1 MCASQLNALFCGHSS
16 GQAQQEQTK
25 KVEIRMIPDRQEQD
39 ADPNRPDSKWR
50 RLYRYGGI
58 CSLIMVAIVPIQIV
72 VFVVSPP
79 PQTVEGW
86 FKLFQ
91 ESALLGLL
99 SFELLFLL
107 YGILSVPLSL
117 SLYFALR
124 RTNPPIAIL
133 YIALSM
139 LSVVAVFTARPAFE
153 MLHLSGQYAAA
164 TTEAQ
169 RAVCLAAGQSML
181 AIWHGTAFTV
191 CYVLGSVTGLIVS
204 LLMLQGKI
212 FAKGI
217 AYIRILSSVLDFTL
231 FIPVIGLFLS
241 IGSAVLLMIWN
252 VLVGRRLLQMA
263 REGPMLATGSTR

>member
-1 MCASQLNALFCGHSS
+1 
-16 GQAQQEQTK
+16 
-25 KVEIRMIPDRQEQD
+25 MIPDRQEQD

-153 MLHLSGQYAAA
+153 MLHHEIS
-164 TTEAQ
+164 
-169 RAVCLAAGQSML
+169 
-181 AIWHGTAFTV
+181 
-191 CYVLGSVTGLIVS
+191 
-204 LLMLQGKI
+204 
-212 FAKGI
+212 
-217 AYIRILSSVLDFTL
+217 IRIIHDNLQRGNPCSQSGTVQPSPCAMYWDPS
-231 FIPVIGLFLS
+231 PV
-241 IGSAVLLMIWN
+241 
-252 VLVGRRLLQMA
+252 
-263 REGPMLATGSTR
+263 